1 MAYPAT
7 TFYNRPMDKFIA
19 GLQVVAAAVLAL
31 LAVATLVNMLF
42 IATRPETI
50 SVVNTFIGQGVLIIC
65 LAALSRVLLRR
76 GLRGWRGEQ
85 GAGRESD

>member
-1 MAYPAT
+1 MAQWVLN
-7 TFYNRPMDKFIA
+7 FYNGPMDKFIA
-19 GLQVVAAAVLAL
+19 GLQVVAAVILAL
-31 LAVATLVNMLF
+31 LAVATLINTLF

-76 GLRGWRGEQ
+76 GLRGLK
-85 GAGRESD
+85 AESGPGQDAD